1 MVRRAVR
8 TMPETFGRDE
18 RRKRKQSGVWN
29 GRLLSVRS
37 VRAKQT
43 PPFTETVTDRLNHS
57 AHGLWFY
64 GSAAKTLRDET
75 QDTLRVSLARK
86 AQWPTPANGE
96 NCGREPT
103 GL

>member
-18 RRKRKQSGVWN
+18 RRKREQSGVWN

-43 PPFTETVTDRLNHS
+43 PPFTETVTDRLDHS
-57 AHGLWFY
+57 AHGL
-64 GSAAKTLRDET
+64 
-75 QDTLRVSLARK
+75 
-86 AQWPTPANGE
+86 
-96 NCGREPT
+96 
-103 GL
+103 